1 MTYPPFRFLF
11 NALLIFTLIA
21 SNFVNA
27 EPASH
32 STKERL
38 FKGAYLAHTSAKDK
52 NADFLAPETFG
63 LGLRALTSAE
73 KAYKKNKPIEKIQKA
88 LVKAI
93 GYYEA
98 AEVATAKAEDEL
110 AGVLKAR
117 VIAMGVQAQRYSE
130 KDWAKAEKLLTKA
143 IAKLEADKL
152 RAALRFAD
160 KAVAIFK
167 STELVAIKAESLDE
181 TRRLIEKADASRL
194 DKLAP
199 ITVRKAKELL
209 ATAEVELTEN
219 RYDVDLPRSLAQE
232 ARYEIKHSFHLAKHI
247 KTIRDQ
253 DLTHEQLILESE
265 KPLQQVAAAADINAR
280 FDQGLAPVAGQMV
293 DYIDALNRGMQKYKQ
308 QLADKDLQIAGL
320 TELINEFAQLYG
332 GVGTSVADMERHLA
346 VQEELLQKVGIL
358 DSMFTRDQARIFRDS
373 REIYIRLVGLSFT
386 SGSAHIDA
394 DNYSVLDRV
403 IRALELFPN
412 SHVIVE
418 GHTDSFGGDD
428 ANLILSKNRAEAV
441 RNFLVNNASV
451 SGTHIEAMGLGET
464 RPFANNDT
472 PQGRSLNRRIDIR
485 ILATD

>member
-1 MTYPPFRFLF
+1 
-11 NALLIFTLIA
+11 
-21 SNFVNA
+21 
-27 EPASH
+27 
-32 STKERL
+32 
-38 FKGAYLAHTSAKDK
+38 
-52 NADFLAPETFG
+52 
-63 LGLRALTSAE
+63 
-73 KAYKKNKPIEKIQKA
+73 
-88 LVKAI
+88 
-93 GYYEA
+93 
-98 AEVATAKAEDEL
+98 
-110 AGVLKAR
+110 
-117 VIAMGVQAQRYSE
+117 
-130 KDWAKAEKLLTKA
+130 
-143 IAKLEADKL
+143 
-152 RAALRFAD
+152 
-160 KAVAIFK
+160 
-167 STELVAIKAESLDE
+167 
-181 TRRLIEKADASRL
+181 
-194 DKLAP
+194 
-199 ITVRKAKELL
+199 
-209 ATAEVELTEN
+209 
-219 RYDVDLPRSLAQE
+219 
-232 ARYEIKHSFHLAKHI
+232 
-247 KTIRDQ
+247 
-253 DLTHEQLILESE
+253 
-265 KPLQQVAAAADINAR
+265 
-280 FDQGLAPVAGQMV
+280 MV